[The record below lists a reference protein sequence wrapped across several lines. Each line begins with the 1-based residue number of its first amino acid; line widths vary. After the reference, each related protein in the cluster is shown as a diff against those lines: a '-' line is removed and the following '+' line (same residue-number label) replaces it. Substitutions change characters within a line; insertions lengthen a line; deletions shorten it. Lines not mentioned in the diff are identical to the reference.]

1 MTISE
6 LINDLMGLKCE
17 YGDMPVILDAKG
29 VAVALKVARND
40 AGILSVVI
48 EGEGDSEPVK
58 DIDMLEDGEPVTLVE
73 LDAGA
78 TMPRRAHAD
87 DVGYDVTA
95 CSVEYE
101 DYCGSPMDREDGE
114 NVHRVVIDTGVHVRP
129 PRGYHFELLANSR
142 LAKLG
147 YCIPNG
153 VGLIDPGFTGAMKM
167 LLLGVNP
174 LPRHDVERVFAP
186 GKVCGQLVL
195 RKTHGT
201 EFRQVEKLPET
212 ERGNG
217 GFGSTAKGG
226 EA

>member
-6 LINDLMGLKCE
+6 LINELMWLKGV
-17 YGDMPVILDAKG
+17 YGDLPVILDANG
-29 VAVALKVARND
+29 EAQWLKVAMSD
-40 AGILSVVI
+40 AGIPSVVI
-48 EGEGDSEPVK
+48 IGSGASEPVN

-73 LDAGA
+73 LDDGA

-95 CSVEYE
+95 CNVDYH

-167 LLLGVNP
+167 VLLGVNP
-174 LPRHDVERVFAP
+174 LPLYDVKRVFAP

-212 ERGNG
+212 ERGDG